1 MVFLFD
7 RTSINNFSNYISH
20 KLPVTIV
27 KELADEKNDVFQSYL
42 HSNKDSKLFNKTEY
56 LQNELKFLIE
66 AKKEK
71 YYSHISK
78 KLMNPL
84 TSTKT
89 YWSISNLFLDDK
101 KIPCMSPL
109 LRQNRYNTK
118 YKWKADLFNN
128 LFANHCSTINNSG
141 VLPLVLFRII
151 ENVIFSINF
160 CWDDISKIIQ
170 KLNPNK
176 AEGHDMINIHVIK
189 ICGSLSTNQFN

>member
-1 MVFLFD
+1 MLFLFD

-20 KLPVTIV
+20 KSPVTIV

-78 KLMNPL
+78 KLMNLL

-118 YKWKADLFNN
+118 YK
-128 LFANHCSTINNSG
+128 
-141 VLPLVLFRII
+141 
-151 ENVIFSINF
+151 
-160 CWDDISKIIQ
+160 
-170 KLNPNK
+170 
-176 AEGHDMINIHVIK
+176 
-189 ICGSLSTNQFN
+189 